1 MMVSDFRFPHSSLK
15 TFLQAF
21 RVKFSGAKHSSA
33 DPSPPSLGAPIM
45 KESMGY
51 LTIVTGIAELV
62 LKVALRLRQEDV
74 WL

>member
-33 DPSPPSLGAPIM
+33 DSSPPSLGATIT
-45 KESMGY
+45 EETIGY
-51 LTIVTGIAELV
+51 LTIVTGIAELM
-62 LKVALRLRQEDV
+62 LEVAVRLRQEGV